1 MLSLTRDTRVKS
13 FCVETFQNLLINHL
27 NWKCSLII
35 KNTNHVNSTRET
47 PNKNLFVQLFFILF
61 PTPRILLHF
70 SSEADARCFLC
81 RQTKSI
87 SRWWT
92 RSISP
97 SNLLHLFSNIRF
109 CCRCWSS
116 SLVRL
121 SRSSAKYLG
130 WFCHEL
136 AADCLHNEATQMQPR
151 LPLFFKSQIWSSPG
165 VIQIWNND
173 RAFDDEHQKR

>member
-1 MLSLTRDTRVKS
+1 MRIEIPGLTVHLHKKCFHWQGTREWKP
-13 FCVETFQNLLINHL
+13 CGVETFENLLINHL

-35 KNTNHVNSTRET
+35 KNTNNVNSTRET
-47 PNKNLFVQLFFILF
+47 PNKNLFVQLFFKLF
-61 PTPRILLHF
+61 PNPRILIHF
-70 SSEADARCFLC
+70 SSEADAWCFLC
-81 RQTKSI
+81 RQAKSI

-116 SLVRL
+116 SFVRL

-130 WFCHEL
+130 
-136 AADCLHNEATQMQPR
+136 
-151 LPLFFKSQIWSSPG
+151 
-165 VIQIWNND
+165 
-173 RAFDDEHQKR
+173 